1 MSMKIRINNREQE
14 LSDQASLIDVVRLV
28 RSSTADDPMLKAIR
42 ERTGD
47 DHISY
52 LVNGKVISAQEY
64 ETTPIK
70 DGDDVRWIHPAFGG

>member
-1 MSMKIRINNREQE
+1 MKIRINNREQE

-28 RSSTADDPMLKAIR
+28 RSTTADDPMLKAIR
-42 ERTGD
+42 QRTGD

-52 LVNGKVISAQEY
+52 LINGKVVTPPEY

>member
-1 MSMKIRINNREQE
+1 MKIRINNREQE
-14 LSDQASLIDVVRLV
+14 ISDQASLIEVVRLV
-28 RSSTADDPMLKAIR
+28 RSTTADDPMLKAIR

-52 LVNGKVISAQEY
+52 LINGKVVTPPEY

-70 DGDDVRWIHPAFGG
+70 EGDEVRWIHPAFGG

>member
-1 MSMKIRINNREQE
+1 MKFRINNREQE

-28 RSSTADDPMLKAIR
+28 RSTTADDPMLKAIR
-42 ERTGD
+42 QRTGD

>member
-28 RSSTADDPMLKAIR
+28 RSTTADDPMLKAIR
-42 ERTGD
+42 QRTGD

-52 LVNGKVISAQEY
+52 LVNGKVIPAQEY

>member
-1 MSMKIRINNREQE
+1 MKIRINNREQE
-14 LSDQASLIDVVRLV
+14 LSDQASLIEVVRLV
-28 RSSTADDPMLKAIR
+28 RSTTADDPMLKAIR
-42 ERTGD
+42 ERAGD

>member
-1 MSMKIRINNREQE
+1 MKIRINNREQE
-14 LSDQASLIDVVRLV
+14 LSDQASLIEVVRLV
-28 RSSTADDPMLKAIR
+28 RSTTADDPMLKAIR
-42 ERTGD
+42 QRTGD

>member
-1 MSMKIRINNREQE
+1 MKIRINNREQE
-14 LSDQASLIDVVRLV
+14 ISDQASLIEVVRLV
-28 RSSTADDPMLKAIR
+28 RSTTADDPMLKAIR
-42 ERTGD
+42 QRTGD

>member
-1 MSMKIRINNREQE
+1 MKIRINNREQE

-28 RSSTADDPMLKAIR
+28 RSTTADDPMLKAIR
-42 ERTGD
+42 QRTGD

-52 LVNGKVISAQEY
+52 LVNGKVISAQGCQSK
-64 ETTPIK
+64 PIK

>member
-1 MSMKIRINNREQE
+1 MKIRINNREQE

-28 RSSTADDPMLKAIR
+28 RSTTADDPMLKAIR
-42 ERTGD
+42 QRTGD

-64 ETTPIK
+64 ETTAIK

>member
-28 RSSTADDPMLKAIR
+28 RSTTADDPMLKAIR
-42 ERTGD
+42 QRTGD

>member
-1 MSMKIRINNREQE
+1 MIMKIRINNREQE
-14 LSDQASLIDVVRLV
+14 ISDQASLIDVVRLV
-28 RSSTADDPMLKAIR
+28 RSTTADDPMLKAIR
-42 ERTGD
+42 QRTGD

>member
-1 MSMKIRINNREQE
+1 MKIRINNREQE

-28 RSSTADDPMLKAIR
+28 RSTTADDPMLKAIR
-42 ERTGD
+42 QRTGA

-52 LVNGKVISAQEY
+52 LVNGKVISVQEY

>member
-1 MSMKIRINNREQE
+1 
-14 LSDQASLIDVVRLV
+14 
-28 RSSTADDPMLKAIR
+28 MLKAIR
-42 ERTGD
+42 QRTGD

>member
-1 MSMKIRINNREQE
+1 MIMKIRINNREQG
-14 LSDQASLIDVVRLV
+14 LPDQASLIDVVRLV
-28 RSSTADDPMLKAIR
+28 RSTTADDPMLKAIR
-42 ERTGD
+42 QRTGD

>member
-1 MSMKIRINNREQE
+1 MKIRINNREQE
-14 LSDQASLIDVVRLV
+14 ISDQASLIEVVRLV
-28 RSSTADDPMLKAIR
+28 RSTTADAPMLKAIR
-42 ERTGD
+42 QRTGD